1 MTFSLHSRFIE
12 AAKCDSYS
20 RRLSQVL
27 SNVMTGDIAGGN
39 R

>member
-20 RRLSQVL
+20 RRLSQVFIKF
-27 SNVMTGDIAGGN
+27 TGKFV
-39 R
+39 